1 VLVLV
6 LAVATPRS
14 MAIRGPDAASFFPLT
29 LLFSLGFFCARFVL
43 DRLVY
48 KVRNHHHLLLVARSD
63 SRRVPWDLSPRPGW
77 CCCCSSMLVDV
88 TVNP

>member
-1 VLVLV
+1 
-6 LAVATPRS
+6 

-48 KVRNHHHLLLVARSD
+48 KVRNHLLPPPP
-63 SRRVPWDLSPRPGW
+63 RRPRFASGSAGSLAPLGLGGA
-77 CCCCSSMLVDV
+77 CCCSMLVDIA
-88 TVNP
+88 TNP

>member
-1 VLVLV
+1 
-6 LAVATPRS
+6 

-48 KVRNHHHLLLVARSD
+48 KVRNPHLLLLLVARSD
-63 SRRVPWDLSPRPGW
+63 SRRVPWDLSPPPGW
-77 CCCCSSMLVDV
+77 RLLLLHAR
-88 TVNP
+88 